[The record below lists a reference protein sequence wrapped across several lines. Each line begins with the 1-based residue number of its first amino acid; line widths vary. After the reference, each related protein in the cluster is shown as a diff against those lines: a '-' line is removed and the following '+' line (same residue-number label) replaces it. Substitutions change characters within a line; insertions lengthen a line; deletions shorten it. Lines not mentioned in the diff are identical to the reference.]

1 MRRSEKGR
9 SMVEMLGVLAIIGVL
24 SVGGIYGYTVAM
36 TKYKANEVAQGA
48 AMLATIARGANAG
61 AGLKGTP
68 LSGAAAGLYDAT
80 NGDIQG
86 CTMQAEQADGSN
98 LVTVTLTCSDAKVKE
113 AAQRLAGTGNAEFQI
128 AS

>member
-1 MRRSEKGR
+1 MRKMEKGR

-61 AGLKGTP
+61 EGLKGTP
-68 LSGAAAGLYDAT
+68 LTGATAGLYTGAT
-80 NGDIQG
+80 GIQG
-86 CTMQAEQADGSN
+86 CTMQAEQAVGSN
-98 LVTVTLTCSDAKVKE
+98 LVIVTLTCSDAKVKT
-113 AAQRLAGTGNAEFQI
+113 AAQQLAGTGNAEFKI

>member
-36 TKYKANEVAQGA
+36 RKYKANEVAQGA
-48 AMLATIARGANAG
+48 AMLATIARGSNAG
-61 AGLKGTP
+61 TGLG
-68 LSGAAAGLYDAT
+68 SGSMTGAQAGLYDAT
-80 NGDIQG
+80 NGNIQG
-86 CTMQAEQADGSN
+86 CTLSATQNGDV
-98 LVTVTLTCSDAKVKE
+98 VTVAVNCDTDTELKE
-113 AAQRLAGTGNAEFQI
+113 AVKQLVGTGNDEFKI